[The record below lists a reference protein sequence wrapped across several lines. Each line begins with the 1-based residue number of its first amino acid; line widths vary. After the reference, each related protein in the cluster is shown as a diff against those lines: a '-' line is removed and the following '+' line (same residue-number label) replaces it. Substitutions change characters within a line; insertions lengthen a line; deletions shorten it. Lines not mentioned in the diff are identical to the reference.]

1 MNFTKGSKMNHQK
14 YKDMLQLNILG
25 ELNENEEVDLENH
38 LLECSECQKEYTKQ
52 KKFYSIIVAERPS
65 IPSDDDLTLARTKLL
80 NTIHTNESKLSIS
93 ESFKKY
99 LDELFFTPYRFALGG
114 IVLLTI
120 GMLTGYLLFGISQS
134 PPKILSENVI
144 DLDKLGK
151 GNVKISNIRFP
162 ETVSDDGDF
171 EFKIGNNIPMV
182 YKGNL
187 SDSIVQRLLANA
199 LIETE
204 NPGFKIKTVSTI
216 AKQAKSIF
224 NPDPQIKKALI
235 LSLKNDKNP
244 VVRKE
249 ALNALINFSFEK
261 DIKEAILF
269 TLGNDE
275 NSNNRIAA
283 INALLEINSVNQS
296 LDSGFQNLLEQNIL
310 NEKNEL
316 VKLKTTKLLHR
327 GK

>member
-1 MNFTKGSKMNHQK
+1 MNHEK
-14 YKDMLQLNILG
+14 YKEMLQLNILG
-25 ELNENEEVDLENH
+25 ELNEVEELDLENH
-38 LLECSECQKEYTKQ
+38 LLECSECSEEYLNQ
-52 KKFYSIIVAERPS
+52 KKLYSVLISESPT
-65 IPSDDDLTLARTKLL
+65 IPSDDDLTLARTKLF
-80 NTIHTNESKLSIS
+80 NTIRTNESKLSLA

-99 LDELFFTPYRFALGG
+99 FTGLIFSPYRLAFGS
-114 IVLLTI
+114 IVLLMI
-120 GMLTGYLLFGISQS
+120 GILTGYLLFGVVQS
-134 PPKILSENVI
+134 PPKILSKNVI
-144 DLDKLGK
+144 DLDNLGK
-151 GNVKISNIRFP
+151 GNVEISNIRFP
-162 ETVSDDGDF
+162 ETISDGGDF
-171 EFKIGNNIPMV
+171 EFKIGNNIPIV

-199 LIETE
+199 LVETQ
-204 NPGFKIKTVSTI
+204 NPGFKIKTVTTI
-216 AKQAKSIF
+216 ANQAKSIM

-249 ALNALINFSFEK
+249 ALIALINFSFEK

-296 LDSGFQNLLEQNIL
+296 LDSGFQNLLKQNIL

-316 VKLKTTKLLHR
+316 VKLKATKFLER